1 MKTAFASPETTQ
13 RPSAPSQETLSF
25 DALLAPV
32 FETAQDSSSL
42 LASRQLLEV
51 GERTVE
57 LPHFLLLGQRGG
69 GTPVRVALF
78 GGLDAGRAETVH
90 AVSRLL
96 LQYELAPRLA
106 TDFAVFAYPI
116 VNATGFGES
125 RMPLGVFER
134 RLADDRGGD
143 VRFFKHELGKWG
155 FDGLITLRV
164 DDAAEG
170 FHAVHRSAVIGREV
184 LEPAL
189 RAIAPSLPLRSPA
202 RTFRPGDP
210 LARVDEIAQ
219 GKLAAFAAGPPYPF
233 EIEVYAPGAVS
244 FEERISGLFLIVQ
257 EILRGYRRMIAHA
270 ADL

>member
-1 MKTAFASPETTQ
+1 MKTVLTSTDRPARPFTPSPG
-13 RPSAPSQETLSF
+13 
-25 DALLAPV
+25 LLAFDELLGPV
-32 FETAQDSSSL
+32 FEAAQHSSSL
-42 LASRQLLEV
+42 LASRQRLQV

-69 GTPVRVALF
+69 GTPLRVALF
-78 GGLDAGRAETVH
+78 GGFDAGRNETVH

-106 TDFAVFAYPI
+106 TDFALFAYPI
-116 VNATGFGES
+116 VNATGFSES
-125 RMPLGVFER
+125 AMPLGVFER
-134 RLADDRGGD
+134 RMADDRGGD

-164 DDAAEG
+164 DDAADG

-184 LEPAL
+184 VEPAL
-189 RAIAPSLPLRSPA
+189 RSIAPTLPLRSPA

-219 GKLAAFAAGPPYPF
+219 GKLTAFTPTPPYPF
-233 EIEVYAPGAVS
+233 EIEIYAPGAITA
-244 FEERISGLFLIVQ
+244 EERITGLFLIVQ

-270 ADL
+270 AHL